1 MVVHVHNPSIWGARV
16 RVSSLRPTYTTQWTP
31 AQKQTMKPQKSLWKL
46 TLKNDPGHTLKRPFG
61 KQYIW
66 HTLLNVAVQEDVC
79 GMSMAASA
87 EGKLWGSFFHFIT
100 WGIFNG
106 HINIKIG
113 TNLPWSFS
121 EGMDPKKEVCPASDA
136 EVRTETKPWQRS
148 YLTKARPILWGFHS
162 DKSSLNSD
170 IVSSNIHLVWSIY
183 FSSKINELLYVVLIH
198 WDPLSWR
205 KQL

>member
-1 MVVHVHNPSIWGARV
+1 
-16 RVSSLRPTYTTQWTP
+16 
-31 AQKQTMKPQKSLWKL
+31 MKPQKCLWKL
-46 TLKNDPGHTLKRPFG
+46 TLKNDPGHTLKCPFG

-79 GMSMAASA
+79 GMAASA

-113 TNLPWSFS
+113 TNLPWSLFLKEGSLPSIWCRS
-121 EGMDPKKEVCPASDA
+121 ENRDKAL
-136 EVRTETKPWQRS
+136 TERLPDQDKANLVGVPIWQIKP
-148 YLTKARPILWGFHS
+148 
-162 DKSSLNSD
+162 D
-170 IVSSNIHLVWSIY
+170 IVSSNIHHVWSIY